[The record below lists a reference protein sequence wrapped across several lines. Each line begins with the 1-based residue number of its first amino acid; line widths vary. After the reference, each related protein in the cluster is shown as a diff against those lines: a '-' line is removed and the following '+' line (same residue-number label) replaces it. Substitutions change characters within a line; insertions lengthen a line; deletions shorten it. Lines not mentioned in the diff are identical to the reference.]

1 MIMEIIKTINAFPPT
16 PPSLKVLITMKS
28 LLCVINCT
36 NCRVKTKNKVRL
48 LFRDVVLVLRSF
60 SVEILQTKQFTAIS
74 EKYNSFGV
82 CLCVF
87 ILVV

>member
-28 LLCVINCT
+28 LLCVFNCT
-36 NCRVKTKNKVRL
+36 NGRVKTKNKVRL

-74 EKYNSFGV
+74 EKYNSFSV